1 MSTKDFSILGIAL
14 RNQKKYKQ
22 IQIWHN
28 GFTCITLIYA
38 LIQNPV
44 DQSMA
49 RQDPNPLPYG
59 ALPYFQIHYLI
70 EPVKISSPSAYMAK
84 ARAKTEGHFEDKKV
98 IDIEWIGGRLAQSL
112 AADKELTE
120 MLKPLMV
127 REGEISID
135 PQKDRVR
142 LYTKWK
148 REDRLQF
155 DPQFFQVVERIANA
169 IKKLE
174 S

>member
-1 MSTKDFSILGIAL
+1 M
-14 RNQKKYKQ
+14 
-22 IQIWHN
+22 
-28 GFTCITLIYA
+28 
-38 LIQNPV
+38 
-44 DQSMA
+44 
-49 RQDPNPLPYG
+49 
-59 ALPYFQIHYLI
+59 
-70 EPVKISSPSAYMAK
+70 
-84 ARAKTEGHFEDKKV
+84 
-98 IDIEWIGGRLAQSL
+98 

-120 MLKPLMV
+120 MLKPFMV

>member
-1 MSTKDFSILGIAL
+1 
-14 RNQKKYKQ
+14 
-22 IQIWHN
+22 
-28 GFTCITLIYA
+28 
-38 LIQNPV
+38 
-44 DQSMA
+44 
-49 RQDPNPLPYG
+49 
-59 ALPYFQIHYLI
+59 
-70 EPVKISSPSAYMAK
+70 MAK

-112 AADKELTE
+112 AEDKELNE
-120 MLKPLMV
+120 MLKPFMI

-155 DPQFFQVVERIANA
+155 DPQFFQIVERIANV
-169 IKKLE
+169 IKRLE